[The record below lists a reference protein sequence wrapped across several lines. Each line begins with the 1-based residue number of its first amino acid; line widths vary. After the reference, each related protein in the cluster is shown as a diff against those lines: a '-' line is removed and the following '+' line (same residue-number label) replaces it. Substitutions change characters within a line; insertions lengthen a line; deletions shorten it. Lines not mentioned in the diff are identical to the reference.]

1 MKDSSVGLTATQFD
15 TLIALLAQIE
25 ATGKHNIKPTLGFS
39 GAEEAFFT
47 IQEFIKQVEKLQE
60 KTK

>member
-1 MKDSSVGLTATQFD
+1 MKNSAVELTEAQLD
-15 TLIALLAQIE
+15 ALIELLAQIE
-25 ATGKHNIKPTLGFS
+25 ATGKHNTKPTLGFS

-47 IQEFIKQVEKLQE
+47 IQEFVEQVEKLQE

>member
-1 MKDSSVGLTATQFD
+1 MKDNAIELTEAQLD
-15 TLIALLAQIE
+15 ALIALLGQIE
-25 ATGKHNIKPTLGFS
+25 ATGKHNTKPTLGFS

-47 IQEFIKQVEKLQE
+47 IQEFVEQIEKLQE

>member
-1 MKDSSVGLTATQFD
+1 MKDSSVGLTAAQFD
-15 TLIALLAQIE
+15 ALIELLAQIE
-25 ATGKHNIKPTLGFS
+25 ATGKHNTKTTLGFF

-47 IQEFIKQVEKLQE
+47 IQYFVEQIEKLQE

>member
-1 MKDSSVGLTATQFD
+1 MKNNAVELTEAQLD
-15 TLIALLAQIE
+15 ALIVLLAQIE
-25 ATGKHNIKPTLGFS
+25 ATGKHNTKPTLGFA

-47 IQEFIKQVEKLQE
+47 IQEFVEQVEKLQE

>member
-1 MKDSSVGLTATQFD
+1 MKDNAVELTEAQLD
-15 TLIALLAQIE
+15 ALIELLAQIE
-25 ATGKHNIKPTLGFS
+25 ATGKHNAKPTLGFS

-47 IQEFIKQVEKLQE
+47 IQEFVEQVEKLQE